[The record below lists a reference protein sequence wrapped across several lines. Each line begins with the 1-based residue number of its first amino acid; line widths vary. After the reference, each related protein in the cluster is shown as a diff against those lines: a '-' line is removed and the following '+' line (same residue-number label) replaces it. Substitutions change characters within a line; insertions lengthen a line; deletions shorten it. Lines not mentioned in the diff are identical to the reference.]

1 MLAEK
6 RRRGQAAPLHAG
18 QLIRQI
24 REQAKL
30 TPRQLCREIAM
41 NLGQLSDIERGIQHL
56 SLRRARQMA
65 TVFGSPFDEVVR
77 LVLQDKVQEAGFTDL
92 RVKISVASNE
102 EARVSET
109 VDPDTD
115 R

>member
-18 QLIRQI
+18 QLIRQL

-30 TPRQLCREIAM
+30 TPRQLCRQIAM
-41 NLGQLSDIERGIQHL
+41 NLSQLSDIERGIQHL
-56 SLRRARQMA
+56 TLRRARQMA
-65 TVFGSPFDEVVR
+65 TVFGSSFEEVVR
-77 LVLQDKVQEAGFTDL
+77 LVLQDKLQEAGFTDL
-92 RVKISVASNE
+92 RVNVSVVAHE
-102 EARVSET
+102 EARVPET

>member
-18 QLIRQI
+18 QLIRQL
-24 REQAKL
+24 REQHNF
-30 TPRQLCREIAM
+30 TPKQLCKRIAM
-41 NLGQLSDIERGIQHL
+41 NLGQLSDIERGVQHL

-65 TVFGSPFDEVVR
+65 TVFEEPLDE
-77 LVLQDKVQEAGFTDL
+77 LVTLMLQDKLVEAGFTYL
-92 RVKISVASNE
+92 QVHVTVNE

-109 VDPDTD
+109 EVPGPD
-115 R
+115 RQ